1 MYHMKIIKSPLNY
14 TGGKYKLLPQL
25 LPLFPQDINIFV
37 DLFTGGANVGVNVEA
52 KKIICNDNISFLIEL
67 YQKMAEL
74 SIDDILNHIDMQIK
88 RYDLS
93 LTNID
98 GFNALREDY
107 NMNKNPLDLF
117 VLISYSF
124 NHQMRFNNAHQ
135 YNSSFGK
142 ERSQFNDSIRQNLID
157 FVVAL
162 HSKDISFECN
172 NFDEFNF
179 SILGKDDF
187 IYLDPPY
194 LISTANYNDGRRG
207 FTGWNNTQDAKLLTI
222 LDELST
228 KGIRFALSNVIEH
241 KGIINNNLLEWSQK
255 YNVINIDT
263 DYSNSN
269 YHAKNKHKPSVEVL
283 ITNYDI

>member
-1 MYHMKIIKSPLNY
+1 M
-14 TGGKYKLLPQL
+14 

-142 ERSQFNDSIRQNLID
+142 DRSQFNDSIRQNLID

-222 LDELST
+222 LDELSA

-241 KGIINNNLLEWSQK
+241 KGITNDNLLEWSQK